1 MSDHATRTMLQR
13 VEALET
19 EAQKFADVAH
29 ALRLLAEHSVRPS
42 VYTEADIYN
51 LIQRLNAW

>member
-1 MSDHATRTMLQR
+1 MLQR

-51 LIQRLNAW
+51 LIQRLDAW